1 MLQEWGTMRSILLKS
16 TVLAAAA
23 FAVSTPAQAEL
34 VSSKSPEAIAGI
46 IRGMGMPAKVIAKA
60 GENPYIESKYNGLV
74 YLVFFMTCDDA
85 NKNCKTIQYYMG
97 YSDAKETTL
106 EKLNAWNR
114 DHRFARAYRD
124 NEGDPVLEMDLDL
137 DFSGLPR
144 ENVVESLRTWQ
155 SLVDQYQTYLF
166 GAADGSAAPV
176 AMMLPLRSVTV
187 GALGYDF
194 G

>member
-1 MLQEWGTMRSILLKS
+1 MRSILLKS

-34 VSSKSPEAIAGI
+34 VSSRSPEAIAGI
-46 IRGMGMPAKVIAKA
+46 IRGMGMPAKVVKKP
-60 GENPYIESKYNGLV
+60 GENPYIESKYSGLV
-74 YLVFFMTCDDA
+74 YLVFFMTCEDGGT
-85 NKNCKTIQYYMG
+85 NCKTIQYYMG
-97 YSDAKETTL
+97 YSDAKETSL

-137 DFSGLPR
+137 DFNGLPR

-155 SLVDQYQTYLF
+155 
-166 GAADGSAAPV
+166 
-176 AMMLPLRSVTV
+176 
-187 GALGYDF
+187 
-194 G
+194 

>member
-1 MLQEWGTMRSILLKS
+1 MRSILLKS

-34 VSSKSPEAIAGI
+34 VSSRSPEAIAGI
-46 IRGMGMPAKVIAKA
+46 IRGMGMPAKIIAKA
-60 GENPYIESKYNGLV
+60 GENPYIESKYSGLT
-74 YLVFFMTCDDA
+74 YLVFFMTCDDGG
-85 NKNCKTIQYYMG
+85 KNCKTIQFYMG
-97 YSDAKETTL
+97 YSDAKETSL

-124 NEGDPVLEMDLDL
+124 NEGDPVLEMDVDL
-137 DFSGLPR
+137 DFAGLPR
-144 ENVVESLRTWQ
+144 ENVAESLKTWQ
-155 SLVDQYQTYLF
+155 SLMDQYQTYLF
-166 GAADGSAAPV
+166 GAADSTAAPL
-176 AMMLPLRSVTV
+176 AMMQPLRSVKV

>member
-1 MLQEWGTMRSILLKS
+1 MRSILLKS
-16 TVLAAAA
+16 TVLAATA

-34 VSSKSPEAIAGI
+34 VSSRSPEAIAGI
-46 IRGMGMPAKVIAKA
+46 IRGMGMPAKIIKKP
-60 GENPYIESKYNGLV
+60 GENPYIESNYNTLK
-74 YLVFFMTCDDA
+74 YLVFFMTCDEGGT
-85 NKNCKTIQYYMG
+85 NCKTVQYYLG
-97 YSDAKETTL
+97 FSDAKDASL

-137 DFSGLPR
+137 DFNGLPR
-144 ENVVESLRTWQ
+144 ENIVESLRTWQ
-155 SLVDQYQTYLF
+155 SLMDQYQTYLF
-166 GAADGSAAPV
+166 GALDGDGDSLAT
-176 AMMLPLRSVTV
+176 LQPLRSVTV